1 MGMLPHA
8 RSTCTRCGNPVKDHV
23 PLGGEC
29 PDIQVINHSELA
41 EVRERRN
48 KRVAEKGQE

>member
-1 MGMLPHA
+1 MGRLPKYP
-8 RSTCTRCGNPVKDHV
+8 STCTRCGYAVKDHI
-23 PLGGEC
+23 PLGGQC
-29 PDIQVINHSELA
+29 PGIEVINHSELA